1 MPAVFRVK
9 GIFRLRRQI
18 RTLRQIMVDDA
29 DQHTGV
35 KLAFQLVVLCK
46 DIFLDQTGLVVL
58 FDLFDAVN
66 DLLFTARLEQIVA
79 DSILHGSFG
88 ILKFIIAG

>member
-9 GIFRLRRQI
+9 GIFHFRCQI
-18 RTLRQIMVDDA
+18 RTMCQIMVDDA
-29 DQHTGV
+29 DQHTCV

-46 DIFLDQTGLVVL
+46 DVFLDHTGLIVL

-66 DLLFTARLEQIVA
+66 DLLLAERLEQIVA

-88 ILKFIIAG
+88 IFKFIIAG